1 MHSLRVGL
9 LKWLIG
15 PLMAAN
21 LLGAGLTWWLAWV
34 PAQIAF
40 DQSLADATW
49 ALIPRLRVVAGH
61 VEVEL
66 SHQAEQMLRVDHLD
80 SVYFV
85 VRGEDGRTIFGDAD
99 FPPLRE
105 PELFNEPL
113 PYDGSMRDE
122 QVRIISLKTVIGNES
137 VLIAAAETLRK
148 RAVIRSEIMFSLL
161 ALESVLTL
169 IVIATIWLAVARGL
183 RPLETIR
190 ERLMA
195 RAPDDLSAVPQGDVP
210 LELRPVLEA
219 LNRLLERTQ
228 AGALAKQDFLANVA
242 HQLRTPLAGLR
253 TQLEWVQHKH
263 AEEPDTAHS
272 AALMMSS
279 LERMVRQTNQ
289 LLALARAEPSQ
300 FEKTGMQT
308 VALHK
313 LVENSVQHFVQ
324 EADKKKIDLGFELQP
339 TSVTGDPFL
348 LRDLVDNLIDNAIR
362 HSPPGT
368 SVTVSCRQLP
378 DGTAGTLMVEDGG
391 PGIPP
396 QDREK
401 IFDRFYRLDDK
412 VAGSG
417 LGLAIVRDIAKD
429 HDAKIILGSGLD
441 GKGTVFAVE
450 IPLRA

>member
-9 LKWLIG
+9 LKWLIL
-15 PLMAAN
+15 PLLAAN
-21 LLGAGLTWWLAWV
+21 LLGAGLTWWLAWT

-49 ALIPRLRVVAGH
+49 ALIPRLRVAGGH
-61 VEVEL
+61 VEVDL
-66 SHQAEQMLRVDHLD
+66 SNQAEQMLRVDHFD

-105 PELFNEPL
+105 PRSYNEPS
-113 PYDGSMRDE
+113 PYDGVMRDE
-122 QVRIISLKTVIGNES
+122 PVRIIALKTVIGTEP
-137 VLIAAAETLRK
+137 VLIGAAETLRK
-148 RAVIRSEIMFSLL
+148 RASIRYEIMLSLL
-161 ALESVLTL
+161 ALESVLAL
-169 IVIATIWLAVARGL
+169 LVVATIWLAVARGL
-183 RPLETIR
+183 RPLKAIR
-190 ERLMA
+190 ERLIA
-195 RAPDDLSAVPQGDVP
+195 RAPDDLSAVPQDDVP

-228 AGALAKQDFLANVA
+228 TGARAKQDFLANVA

-253 TQLEWVQHKH
+253 TQLEWLQHKH
-263 AEEPDTAHS
+263 ADDSDTAHS
-272 AALMMSS
+272 SALMMSS
-279 LERMVRQTNQ
+279 IERMIRQTNQ

-300 FEKTGMQT
+300 FEKTGLQP

-313 LVENSVQHFVQ
+313 LVEESVQHFVQ
-324 EADKKKIDLGFELQP
+324 EADKKSIDLGFDLQP
-339 TSVTGDPFL
+339 THVTGDRFL
-348 LRDLVDNLIDNAIR
+348 LRDMLDNLIDNAIR

-368 SVTVSCRQLP
+368 SVTVSCRQRP
-378 DGTAGTLMVEDGG
+378 DGAGGTLLVEDGG
-391 PGIPP
+391 PGIPHG
-396 QDREK
+396 DREK

-417 LGLAIVRDIAKD
+417 LGLAIVRDIAND
-429 HDAKIILGSGLD
+429 HDAHIILGSGPD

-450 IPLRA
+450 IPLRQ